1 MEEPTIVGIVHASP
15 LIRDGIRDLLNRHP
29 GVRVVQTFESG
40 REVVNRPVEGNH
52 VLLYDLETAR
62 RDGPALVMEVRH
74 LPQGK
79 VLIFNVADDDLAI
92 IECVRMGASGCI
104 LQNAAF
110 EDLRGAIRS
119 VATGTPHVSPRVVTS
134 LFSYV
139 ASLQAGT
146 DRLPPT
152 PLTKREEQ
160 ILQLLAEGLSNKEIA
175 QKLYLQPQTVKN
187 YVHLILQKS
196 NLHSRL
202 DLIRTLRLGTH
213 TPAEST
219 ALNKVG

>member
-1 MEEPTIVGIVHASP
+1 MEEPTIVAIVHASS
-15 LIRDGIRDLLNRHP
+15 LIRDGIRDLLNRQP
-29 GVRVVQTFESG
+29 SVRVVQTFESG
-40 REVVNRPVEGNH
+40 REVLNRPVEGDH

-74 LPQGK
+74 LPQRK

-104 LQNAAF
+104 LQNAAV
-110 EDLRGAIRS
+110 EDLLAAIQS
-119 VATGTPHVSPRVVTS
+119 VATGVPHVSPRVVTS

-139 ASLQAGT
+139 ASLKAAE
-146 DRLPPT
+146 DCPLPT
-152 PLTKREEQ
+152 SLTRREEQ
-160 ILQLLAEGLSNKEIA
+160 IFQLIAVGLSNKEIA
-175 QKLYLQPQTVKN
+175 HRLFLQPQTVKN

-202 DLIRTLRLGTH
+202 DVIRTLRLGTH
-213 TPAEST
+213 TST
-219 ALNKVG
+219 GSTTSKKLG